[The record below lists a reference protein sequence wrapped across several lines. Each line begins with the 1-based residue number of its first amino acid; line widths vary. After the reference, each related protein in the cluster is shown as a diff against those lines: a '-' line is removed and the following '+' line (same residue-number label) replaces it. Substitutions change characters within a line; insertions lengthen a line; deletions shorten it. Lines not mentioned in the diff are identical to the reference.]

1 MEGKH
6 LEKADKRPAGVPW
19 AFPAGPARSWML
31 LSTSPALTQAGTRKP
46 ALVTPLPGG
55 QVLPTGTQP
64 PLPDAGPEPGEGW
77 FGVGVGH
84 STLPPVTAEKGCGR
98 WRVKEKRAGGPG
110 VGEMSGDLVERHL
123 LSSS

>member
-6 LEKADKRPAGVPW
+6 LEKADKGPADVPW
-19 AFPAGPARSWML
+19 AFPAGPACSWMP

-64 PLPDAGPEPGEGW
+64 PLPDAGSEPGGW
-77 FGVGVGH
+77 GLGWG
-84 STLPPVTAEKGCGR
+84 
-98 WRVKEKRAGGPG
+98 
-110 VGEMSGDLVERHL
+110 
-123 LSSS
+123 